1 MNTEIST
8 ISDIFS
14 RKKRGSTKI
23 TESIKTVKRQ
33 DNNFPRR
40 YFIPKVTPQATL
52 NLQFTKLNHAAASM
66 KNWQ

>member
-8 ISDIFS
+8 ITGIFS
-14 RKKRGSTKI
+14 KKKKINEI

-33 DNNFPRR
+33 GNNFPKR